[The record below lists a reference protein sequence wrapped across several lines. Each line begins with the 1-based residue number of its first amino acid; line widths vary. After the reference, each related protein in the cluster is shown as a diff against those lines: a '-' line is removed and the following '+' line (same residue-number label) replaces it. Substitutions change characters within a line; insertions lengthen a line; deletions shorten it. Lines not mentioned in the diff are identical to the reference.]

1 MFVLDS
7 ITVGY
12 LRRRI
17 DTPQHR
23 PCARVVRSARCLF
36 FCKWSREF
44 SLSERLQVYKLSS
57 VGGRLIRHEYG
68 RLVE

>member
-17 DTPQHR
+17 DTPLHR
-23 PCARVVRSARCLF
+23 PCARAVRSVSCLF
-36 FCKWSREF
+36 SNWSREF
-44 SLSERLQVYKLSS
+44 SISKWLQVYKLCS
-57 VGGRLIRHEYG
+57 VGGR
-68 RLVE
+68 